1 MIALHCLV
9 SISQSL
15 LCFPPCLLTCTNLI
29 SWRSENDSDP
39 DEGDSLR
46 ICDGGVT
53 DSAGHTIAVGSSSD
67 GPHPMT
73 GGGTLSISSDG
84 CYTFS
89 TANGDFESLGDG
101 ETAEVCFTY
110 LVCDV
115 IGASASAEVCIEI
128 TGENDPPVA
137 EDDSYRV
144 SAENPSVSSNIIEP
158 NDSDPEADN
167 LTIVGFNK
175 GDGSDEITNPS
186 STFTVSF
193 SSGGEM
199 TVDPNT
205 GSMTYS
211 AADYVGNL
219 SDGESFAETAVY
231 TVSDGNGGTDTAT
244 VTILVVVEAKPS
256 ASPSWSPS
264 SSPSVTPTTC
274 LYELSSTGDMIHC
287 GRCEQLYQVS
297 HHFSCFFLHMYELT
311 LTFFCHYNNCL

>member
-1 MIALHCLV
+1 
-9 SISQSL
+9 
-15 LCFPPCLLTCTNLI
+15 
-29 SWRSENDSDP
+29 
-39 DEGDSLR
+39 
-46 ICDGGVT
+46 
-53 DSAGHTIAVGSSSD
+53 
-67 GPHPMT
+67 MT

-89 TANGDFESLGDG
+89 TANGDFESLSEG

-144 SAENPSVSSNIIEP
+144 SPENPSVSSNIIEP
-158 NDSDPEADN
+158 NDSDPEANN
-167 LTIVGFNK
+167 LTIVGFDK
-175 GDGSDEITNPS
+175 DDGSAVITNPS

-211 AADYVGNL
+211 AADYVSNL

-244 VTILVVVEAKPS
+244 VTILVVGKNDPPTPEDDSETVE
-256 ASPSWSPS
+256 
-264 SSPSVTPTTC
+264 
-274 LYELSSTGDMIHC
+274 EGD
-287 GRCEQLYQVS
+287 EVS
-297 HHFSCFFLHMYELT
+297 DCVL
-311 LTFFCHYNNCL
+311 